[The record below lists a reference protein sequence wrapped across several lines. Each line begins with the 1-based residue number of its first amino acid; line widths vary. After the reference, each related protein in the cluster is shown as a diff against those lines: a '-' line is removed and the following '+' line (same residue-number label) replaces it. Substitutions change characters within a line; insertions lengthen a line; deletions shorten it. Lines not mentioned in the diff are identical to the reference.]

1 MCGCRR
7 GAMHGRMGCA
17 VSRPMGLRLVESLAQ
32 DRADGAGAAST
43 LRAAAQAAV
52 DLSGGA
58 GTARP
63 RLQARAY
70 LSVGEDVARADD
82 HAGYR
87 KPVVPV
93 GSRPRQ
99 GRRSP
104 GLSDHSYRPWP
115 GKPADLGRSQI
126 RMIEKSKLFRTL
138 AAGRATGQERTARFI
153 SAQSVAGSRLPF
165 LVRDEQEPG
174 TGPVFGCAVERRS
187 LCRAG
192 MRPRRLNAPSAPA
205 RSHATGYGWWALRRS
220 SAAAGSVCR
229 RP

>member
-1 MCGCRR
+1 
-7 GAMHGRMGCA
+7 MHGRMGCE

-52 DLSGGA
+52 DLSGGT

-93 GSRPRQ
+93 ESQPRQ
-99 GRRSP
+99 GRRSLE
-104 GLSDHSYRPWP
+104 LSDHSHRPWP
-115 GKPADLGRSQI
+115 RKPANLGRSQI

-138 AAGRATGQERTARFI
+138 AAGGAAGQERRARFI
-153 SAQSVAGSRLPF
+153 SAQSVAGSRLPS
-165 LVRDEQEPG
+165 LVRDKRGVGNGFGLRLRGGAPQPLPG
-174 TGPVFGCAVERRS
+174 R
-187 LCRAG
+187 
-192 MRPRRLNAPSAPA
+192 
-205 RSHATGYGWWALRRS
+205 HA
-220 SAAAGSVCR
+220 SAAAQCAISTGTLACDRIWLVGPPKIICR
-229 RP
+229 SRLWV